1 MGYQIVG
8 IDMELTEE
16 TKETILNKIG
26 KLDKFLTNLPD
37 DTFFIRVALNKD
49 QRNPRWT
56 DAVVDL
62 ALPMDKLMGRGKA
75 SSPEH
80 AVHLA
85 VIDVERQL
93 NEHKGRHRPWTGS

>member
-8 IDMELTEE
+8 INMELTEQV
-16 TKETILNKIG
+16 KEQVAEKVG
-26 KLDKFLTNLPD
+26 KLDKFLTGIPEENI
-37 DTFFIRVALNKD
+37 FIRVALNRN

-56 DAVVDL
+56 DALVDL
-62 ALPMDKLMGRGKA
+62 DMPGDRLMARGKA

-85 VIDVERQL
+85 VIDLERQL
-93 NEHKGRHRPWTGS
+93 DEHKQRSKPYV